1 MPTAPLSYIP
11 PHQTLYSSMAN
22 CMCHFCCLRKRYRT
36 SMMFSCN
43 YYVLIWNTN
52 CGVLSAVSEAG
63 VSSVLVL
70 AIFALPRLTW
80 RGWKLRIQL
89 VSGLCQKKE
98 SSRLRGGVL
107 SDRASGN
114 PNGIPSTSE
123 ACGCGVLL
131 LEKEHQESLPDS
143 LLSLSVTS
151 FTWSPVEEKPSGL
164 LLRYRENKKLCCFFF
179 KITFHFLKKFEK
191 KSIRP
196 NWACFRSIGLTV

>member
-1 MPTAPLSYIP
+1 MPIPFSIQILPRWQCYGVRKGSSKIRWESWWSIKHCYVKAFLWQMPTAPLSYIP

-22 CMCHFCCLRKRYRT
+22 CMCHFCCLHKRYRT

-63 VSSVLVL
+63 VNSVLVL
-70 AIFALPRLTW
+70 AIFALSRLTW

-123 ACGCGVLL
+123 ALWLWCPSPRKEASGV
-131 LEKEHQESLPDS
+131 SS
-143 LLSLSVTS
+143 
-151 FTWSPVEEKPSGL
+151 
-164 LLRYRENKKLCCFFF
+164 R
-179 KITFHFLKKFEK
+179 
-191 KSIRP
+191 
-196 NWACFRSIGLTV
+196 LTP